1 MAKQIINIGTEGN
14 DNTGDAIRE
23 AFNKV
28 NENFTELYAV
38 FGVGGQINFTSLSDV
53 PDTLTPYTI
62 PMANAQGS
70 AIEMKSLVAGQ
81 GMTIASTSPT
91 QIVISNTGSVI
102 STDGTP
108 SLGGPLNAA
117 NQAIANAPVTTS
129 ALNAMNST
137 HGTSFSL
144 DDLVINK
151 GYADGRYLRSA
162 GAPGASGQV
171 RVRPEPADASGYT
184 FTITSYSNGNLVVS
198 GGHGFSTTSNGIAY
212 KYNSTGTDAA
222 GLTTGTT
229 YYLRYVS
236 DTELSIHATIDEAQ
250 NSNDQTRVKISVS
263 TGAGSGTQTMV
274 DAAYDSNLQGFYLT
288 SEAIQRQSAVRRQ
301 GDDMAGALYLH
312 DHPGSFAGAGQ
323 PNGKTDLQAV
333 TKYYVDNSAFPSVTN
348 IYVATSGDDAMANV
362 PAGNEGRA
370 WNYAYKTIAKACEK
384 AEEII
389 DTSPIK
395 VGPYVQDITHSNGS
409 VKSTVVTSGVTSS
422 SGYEEVKILTDLNK
436 TFIVE
441 ETIAYINQTY
451 PNFLYDQTLCR
462 RDLGYIADGI
472 VLDLLDGLN
481 ANYHSRNAGL
491 RYYSSASG
499 QIARTTQQTETLAS
513 IAFAKQLHAKVI
525 TNTLETNLYQ
535 STYTQQTDTNQVVDL
550 AGQTSVGAKWD
561 IIRDLIIGPSY
572 KSAPQLVE
580 GSTWSITITNGGQ
593 GYVDQNIS
601 TNQDLIPGKLVIG
614 KTSGAVGRIVSAVRD
629 HTVGSAD
636 LITLELLE
644 PLTYVA
650 GEELEFGNR
659 LTIKNITIHIESGTY
674 LEQFPIR
681 VPAGVSI
688 KGDEFRRVIVKP
700 ASGVSTSIWKDTYFY
715 REPEFDGIDLRATY
729 FDNARELLRSNKE
742 YIADEVVAWIDSQV
756 ALNTGIWAGFTY
768 DKQKCERDTK
778 IILDG
783 IEYDLKWNGNEKTHL
798 NASRYFLGTTSY
810 VSGQQAQTAAALDKA
825 RDIVTDFIFT
835 NTAYSSLQSKTTQTL
850 DSTNAEAG
858 ANTRVDTLM
867 NMISGVIVNGLNTL
881 PALDSSSYGYHYLTD
896 HTNSSSAAKNNADMD
911 VFLMNDT
918 TILRN
923 ISVTGHGGFMAV
935 LDPQGIVL
943 TKSPYMQTGTSFSAS
958 NNKKR
963 FAGGMFI
970 DGFVGNLRTRV
981 TGINNAFS
989 LNVESQLGEGLRI
1002 RKPQVPC
1009 PFYIQGKRY
1018 QVNAFTNYD
1027 QQAGTATMLLDPTS
1041 NGGNGFSDPVP
1052 ADITLQTAGNRS
1064 MLANDFTQVNDLG
1077 YGTVVT
1083 NTGLSELVSQFTY
1096 YCQAAYYAD
1105 KGGEIRSLN
1114 GSNAYGEY
1122 GLVATGSDPNE
1133 VADIVTL
1140 TNDMT
1145 VPIKIYDDGANFTH
1159 AIDQK
1164 FMYIY
1169 EVPFVPQSNSEIEID
1184 HGGVTGIVRYEVTTV
1199 QSTTEFVS
1207 SNYQSGTVY
1216 KVNLAT
1222 TGTDS
1227 TSTTG
1232 LKAAPANGTIG
1243 VLRANLTHT
1252 FNGVES
1258 VSSRPSSAL
1267 VFDQLPTKVYRTIN
1281 FGTTDS
1287 LGTALGAQQRAIRF
1301 DSTYEYIKLV
1311 VDNANATGNAFA
1323 GTGTTQGNTQGDVAI
1338 AVVSILNQSTLDQLN
1353 SGDMIFTHDGKQHRV
1368 LNYQQKTGFGI
1379 VNIEDVAGSNI
1390 NASYGGTG
1398 INSPVVNATTVITL
1412 RTGLAAAEGGNV
1424 TVNISLCRATG
1435 HDFLDI
1441 GTGGYNTSNYPNVVL
1456 GQPTQP
1462 KDQGREVDE
1471 RDKGRVFYVSTDQ
1484 DGFFRVGKFFTV
1496 DQGTGTVTFSA
1507 SIALSNLDGI
1517 GFKRGVVVAEFSA
1530 DDGMTDNATD
1540 TVPTESAVRGYVNR
1554 RLGFDHGG
1562 NLVPN
1567 QIGPGVLARDGTTNA
1582 TGNLNLGGNRIENM
1596 SDPTGGQ
1603 DAATKSYVDG
1613 LIKAGDTVTELVDV
1627 EINSLGANNLFGHTG
1642 KYQIY
1647 TLVAQGG
1654 NFQVGDN
1661 ITGNF
1666 TNATG
1671 TIVDVQNVTIG
1682 GSNFNRLTYTVGTGA
1697 FTTQD
1702 IVSTGG
1708 GVSAQ
1713 VDDGPHAEFA
1723 NLVEAA
1729 ASDINV
1735 VISRTANLAEVDY
1748 RIAADSIVDADV
1760 NASAGIQQTKLALN
1774 AASTRA
1780 NAIGITQNDLGVAS
1794 FDSATFTSTN
1804 GFIEIQNGD
1813 LHYDKIVNIA
1823 DGTALGRAAGDS
1835 STGDIAEVPFAT
1847 IVSEG
1852 GGVQETVSTTGAANA
1867 LVKTDGSGNA
1877 DVQGLKVDSFLILDT
1892 SGTEVQFTTPG
1903 GALFLTSAGTVTPTL
1918 DIPGSVNIGNT
1929 GVTQGFFQTNSA
1941 LAGESR
1947 LAVDWIHSSFIEAP
1961 GELDANGTG
1970 IGIGANTGYTAAGEI
1985 GFVSDGAL
1993 VLKTTSTGFV
2003 PGLHNTYNI
2012 GTSTNY
2018 YNTIY
2023 AGVFDGVATT
2033 ARYADLAENYLADA
2047 EYEVGTVLVFGGD
2060 KEVTTTAMKDDT
2072 RVAGVVSENPGYLMN
2087 SKLEGD
2093 NVTAV
2098 ALQGRVPV
2106 KVVGIVQKGD
2116 LLVSSTIPGHA
2127 IRNNDAKT
2135 GTVIGKAL
2143 QAKEDP
2149 GHGVVEA
2156 VVGRV

>member
-1 MAKQIINIGTEGN
+1 
-14 DNTGDAIRE
+14 
-23 AFNKV
+23 
-28 NENFTELYAV
+28 
-38 FGVGGQINFTSLSDV
+38 
-53 PDTLTPYTI
+53 
-62 PMANAQGS
+62 
-70 AIEMKSLVAGQ
+70 
-81 GMTIASTSPT
+81 
-91 QIVISNTGSVI
+91 
-102 STDGTP
+102 
-108 SLGGPLNAA
+108 
-117 NQAIANAPVTTS
+117 
-129 ALNAMNST
+129 
-137 HGTSFSL
+137 
-144 DDLVINK
+144 
-151 GYADGRYLRSA
+151 
-162 GAPGASGQV
+162 
-171 RVRPEPADASGYT
+171 
-184 FTITSYSNGNLVVS
+184 
-198 GGHGFSTTSNGIAY
+198 
-212 KYNSTGTDAA
+212 
-222 GLTTGTT
+222 
-229 YYLRYVS
+229 
-236 DTELSIHATIDEAQ
+236 
-250 NSNDQTRVKISVS
+250 
-263 TGAGSGTQTMV
+263 
-274 DAAYDSNLQGFYLT
+274 
-288 SEAIQRQSAVRRQ
+288 
-301 GDDMAGALYLH
+301 
-312 DHPGSFAGAGQ
+312 
-323 PNGKTDLQAV
+323 
-333 TKYYVDNSAFPSVTN
+333 
-348 IYVATSGDDAMANV
+348 
-362 PAGNEGRA
+362 
-370 WNYAYKTIAKACEK
+370 
-384 AEEII
+384 
-389 DTSPIK
+389 
-395 VGPYVQDITHSNGS
+395 
-409 VKSTVVTSGVTSS
+409 
-422 SGYEEVKILTDLNK
+422 
-436 TFIVE
+436 
-441 ETIAYINQTY
+441 
-451 PNFLYDQTLCR
+451 
-462 RDLGYIADGI
+462 
-472 VLDLLDGLN
+472 
-481 ANYHSRNAGL
+481 
-491 RYYSSASG
+491 
-499 QIARTTQQTETLAS
+499 
-513 IAFAKQLHAKVI
+513 
-525 TNTLETNLYQ
+525 
-535 STYTQQTDTNQVVDL
+535 
-550 AGQTSVGAKWD
+550 
-561 IIRDLIIGPSY
+561 
-572 KSAPQLVE
+572 
-580 GSTWSITITNGGQ
+580 
-593 GYVDQNIS
+593 
-601 TNQDLIPGKLVIG
+601 
-614 KTSGAVGRIVSAVRD
+614 
-629 HTVGSAD
+629 
-636 LITLELLE
+636 
-644 PLTYVA
+644 
-650 GEELEFGNR
+650 
-659 LTIKNITIHIESGTY
+659 
-674 LEQFPIR
+674 
-681 VPAGVSI
+681 
-688 KGDEFRRVIVKP
+688 
-700 ASGVSTSIWKDTYFY
+700 
-715 REPEFDGIDLRATY
+715 
-729 FDNARELLRSNKE
+729 
-742 YIADEVVAWIDSQV
+742 
-756 ALNTGIWAGFTY
+756 
-768 DKQKCERDTK
+768 
-778 IILDG
+778 
-783 IEYDLKWNGNEKTHL
+783 
-798 NASRYFLGTTSY
+798 
-810 VSGQQAQTAAALDKA
+810 
-825 RDIVTDFIFT
+825 
-835 NTAYSSLQSKTTQTL
+835 
-850 DSTNAEAG
+850 
-858 ANTRVDTLM
+858 
-867 NMISGVIVNGLNTL
+867 
-881 PALDSSSYGYHYLTD
+881 
-896 HTNSSSAAKNNADMD
+896 
-911 VFLMNDT
+911 
-918 TILRN
+918 
-923 ISVTGHGGFMAV
+923 
-935 LDPQGIVL
+935 
-943 TKSPYMQTGTSFSAS
+943 
-958 NNKKR
+958 
-963 FAGGMFI
+963 
-970 DGFVGNLRTRV
+970 
-981 TGINNAFS
+981 
-989 LNVESQLGEGLRI
+989 
-1002 RKPQVPC
+1002 
-1009 PFYIQGKRY
+1009 
-1018 QVNAFTNYD
+1018 
-1027 QQAGTATMLLDPTS
+1027 MLLDPTS

-1105 KGGEIRSLN
+1105 KGGEIRSLKTDP
-1114 GSNAYGEY
+1114 NAYGEY

-1159 AIDQK
+1159 AIDQN

-1169 EVPFVPQSNSEIEID
+1169 EVPFVPQSNSEIEIN
-1184 HGGVTGIVRYEVTTV
+1184 HGGATGIVRYEVTTV

-1267 VFDQLPTKVYRTIN
+1267 VFDQLPSKVYRTIN
-1281 FGTTDS
+1281 FGTTDA

-1311 VDNANATGNAFA
+1311 VDNTNATGNAFA

-1353 SGDMIFTHDGKQHRV
+1353 PGDMIFTHDGKQHRV

-1390 NASYGGTG
+1390 NAGYGGTG
-1398 INSPVVNATTVITL
+1398 INSSVVNATTVITL

-1484 DGFFRVGKFFTV
+1484 DGFFRVGRFFTV

-1562 NLVPN
+1562 NIVPN

-1671 TIVDVQNVTIG
+1671 TVVDVQNVTIG

-1774 AASTRA
+1774 AATTRA
-1780 NAIGITQNDLGVAS
+1780 NATGITQNDLGVAS

-1903 GALFLTSAGTVTPTL
+1903 GALFLTSAGTVTPTV

-1929 GVTQGFFQTNSA
+1929 GVTQGFFPNLIA

-1993 VLKTTSTGFV
+1993 VLKTTSTGVV

-2012 GTSTNY
+2012 GTATNY

-2047 EYEVGTVLVFGGD
+2047 EYEVGTVLIFGGD

-2072 RVAGVVSENPGYLMN
+2072 RVAGVVPKIPGYLMN
-2087 SKLEGD
+2087 SKLEGE

-2127 IRNNDAKT
+2127 IKNNDAKT